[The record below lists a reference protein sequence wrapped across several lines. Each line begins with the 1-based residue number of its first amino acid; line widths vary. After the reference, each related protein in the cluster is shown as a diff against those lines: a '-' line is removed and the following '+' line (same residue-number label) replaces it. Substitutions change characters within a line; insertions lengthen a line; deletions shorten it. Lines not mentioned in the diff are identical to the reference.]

1 MRENIIESVNTCTNI
16 ENLDEN
22 EHVFI
27 YIMQEHKILSL
38 KNYQVINSL
47 CEENDDDESYDI
59 PTFESDEEL
68 ISEIKKDQSSIQNNI
83 DQKKKRIEILIEKYN
98 NMLKEKDTLD
108 YYKSTFI

>member
-1 MRENIIESVNTCTNI
+1 MTLN
-16 ENLDEN
+16 
-22 EHVFI
+22 
-27 YIMQEHKILSL
+27 K
-38 KNYQVINSL
+38 YQVINSL